1 MKKTKPA
8 GPTFRKGDLVQL
20 VQTLKEP
27 LEARLASLHGGLYLL
42 DNEARQDWYALQKR
56 RTEECIAA
64 GGDPFSINRDSAGE
78 TRLAPKH
85 RWQALSVDAVYQVL
99 RGRCRVEYNYSMVGG
114 KVLILDTTTGREL
127 YCNREILQR
136 VDKRD

>member
-1 MKKTKPA
+1 MKKTKPT
-8 GPTFRKGDLVQL
+8 GPTFRKGDLVKL
-20 VQTLKEP
+20 VPTLKEP
-27 LEARLASLHGGLYLL
+27 RALHDEGGLYLL

-78 TRLAPKH
+78 TRLAPRH
-85 RWQALSVDAVYQVL
+85 FWQPLSDDAVYQVL
-99 RGRCRVEYNYSMVGG
+99 RGRCRVEYNYRMVGG

-136 VDKRD
+136 VDR

>member
-8 GPTFRKGDLVQL
+8 GPTFRKGDLVQ
-20 VQTLKEP
+20 VKADRP
-27 LEARLASLHGGLYLL
+27 KRFFARGLYLL
-42 DNEARQDWYALQKR
+42 DNEARQDWYASQKR

-78 TRLAPKH
+78 TRLAPRH
-85 RWQALSVDAVYQVL
+85 RWQALKPDAVYQVL
-99 RGRCRVEYNYSMVGG
+99 RGRCRVEYNYRMVGG

-136 VDKRD
+136 VDR

>member
-1 MKKTKPA
+1 MKKTKPT

-20 VQTLKEP
+20 SQTLKESWKHAVQN
-27 LEARLASLHGGLYLL
+27 LSGLYLL
-42 DNEARQDWYALQKR
+42 DNEARQDWYASQKR

-78 TRLAPKH
+78 TRLAPRH
-85 RWQALSVDAVYQVL
+85 RWQALKPDAVYQVL
-99 RGRCRVEYNYSMVGG
+99 RGRCRVEYNYRMVGG

-136 VDKRD
+136 VDR

>member
-1 MKKTKPA
+1 MNKTKPA
-8 GPTFRKGDLVQL
+8 GRTFRKGDLVQ
-20 VQTLKEP
+20 VKADRP
-27 LEARLASLHGGLYLL
+27 KRFFARGLYLL
-42 DNEARQDWYALQKR
+42 DNEATEEWYASQKR

-78 TRLAPKH
+78 TRLAPRH
-85 RWQALSVDAVYQVL
+85 RWQALKPDAVYQVL
-99 RGRCRVEYNYSMVGG
+99 RGRCRVEYNYRMVGG

-136 VDKRD
+136 VDR

>member
-8 GPTFRKGDLVQL
+8 GPTFRKGDLVQ
-20 VQTLKEP
+20 VKADRP
-27 LEARLASLHGGLYLL
+27 KRFFARGLYLL
-42 DNEARQDWYALQKR
+42 DNEATEEWYASQKR

-78 TRLAPKH
+78 TRLAPRH
-85 RWQALSVDAVYQVL
+85 RWQALKPDAVYQVL
-99 RGRCRVEYNYSMVGG
+99 RGRCRVEYNYRMVGG

-136 VDKRD
+136 VDR

>member
-20 VQTLKEP
+20 VQTLKEQRAATLP
-27 LEARLASLHGGLYLL
+27 GIAGLYLL